1 MLFKKYTAPCRVNY
15 VPSPY
20 EPDEDGVMDVG
31 YKIGVFSD
39 GRPYRLECWRMD
51 AMLMLTVLFSNEG
64 LTGYQRADMPL
75 VLEGEEI
82 LHFVGAGKPRL
93 QAAQTTDD
101 VGQKMWAL
109 NLMLADSK
117 GTYAELLVKLNSYRL

>member
-1 MLFKKYTAPCRVNY
+1 MLFKKYTAPCRVNS

-20 EPDEDGVMDVG
+20 ELGEDGVMDVG
-31 YKIGVFSD
+31 YKNGVFRD
-39 GRPYRLECWRMD
+39 GCPYGLECWRMD
-51 AMLMLTVLFSNEG
+51 AMRMLTVLFSNEG
-64 LTGYQRADMPL
+64 LTGYRRADMPL

-82 LHFVGAGKPRL
+82 LRFVGAGKPRL

>member
-51 AMLMLTVLFSNEG
+51 EMLMLTVLFSNED
-64 LTGYQRADMPL
+64 GYA
-75 VLEGEEI
+75 
-82 LHFVGAGKPRL
+82 
-93 QAAQTTDD
+93 
-101 VGQKMWAL
+101 
-109 NLMLADSK
+109 ADSDQVGPPAGNK
-117 GTYAELLVKLNSYRL
+117 IFRNII